1 MRNDRPELGG
11 LASFLQYLEVEESA
25 SPHTLKAYRVDL
37 GQFAGFLAAWLEGR
51 DVDYRG
57 QDGRLRRRRQTD
69 NDGAPDSN
77 GPGSIDP
84 HEIDTAAVRAWA
96 ARMHAAGLSPVTM
109 SRKLAALRSF
119 CAQLCRTGALQTN
132 PARAVHNPKTPRK
145 LPRFLSEPEI
155 ASLLEAPDDSPLGRR
170 DRAVLELLYATGLRA
185 SELTGLNLDSLD
197 LEVRTLRVVGKGRK
211 ERVVPFGMPAMRAVR
226 EWLKVRD
233 EWPKPVLTA
242 TDDRAL
248 FLTPTGRR
256 LSNDGLR
263 RLLAQ
268 RLRQA
273 AINKQATPHA
283 IRHSF
288 ATHLLN
294 AGADLRA
301 IQELLGHASLGT
313 TQVYTHVS
321 TTQLKSV
328 YDRAHPR
335 AQRRG

>member
-1 MRNDRPELGG
+1 MQEDRPVLDGV
-11 LASFLQYLEVEESA
+11 ASFLRALEVDESA
-25 SPHTLKAYRVDL
+25 SPHTLKAYRGDL
-37 GQFAGFLAAWLEGR
+37 HHFACFLAAWLDGR

-57 QDGRLRRRRQTD
+57 RDGRLRRRRRTD
-69 NDGAPDSN
+69 RDHAAADDESLVDPRQIDS
-77 GPGSIDP
+77 
-84 HEIDTAAVRAWA
+84 AVVRAWV

-119 CAQLCRTGALQTN
+119 CAHLCRTGTLQAN
-132 PARAVHNPKTPRK
+132 PARAVRNPKTPQN
-145 LPRFLSEPEI
+145 LPRFLSEPEV
-155 ASLLEAPDDSPLGRR
+155 ASLLEAPDESPLGKR

-185 SELTGLNLDSLD
+185 SELTGLNLESLD
-197 LEVRTLRVVGKGRK
+197 LNVRAVRVVGKGRK
-211 ERVVPFGMPAMRAVR
+211 ERVVPFGRPAARAVSQ
-226 EWLKVRD
+226 WLEVRD
-233 EWPKPVLTA
+233 EWPMPLLTA
-242 TDDRAL
+242 NDDQAL

-256 LSNDGLR
+256 LSTDGLR
-263 RLLAQ
+263 RMLSQ

-273 AINKQATPHA
+273 AINKQATPHS

-313 TQVYTHVS
+313 TQRYTHVS
-321 TTQLKSV
+321 TAHLKSV

-335 AQRRG
+335 AQGRR